1 MDAIAAAG
9 FDIQPL
15 RVKARLLTHM
25 LQQNLPGGE
34 QLSAMCE
41 ACTRFAEDAAAQD
54 KADDALEVLEAAQ
67 SARRVGSPRTG
78 GQSLRA
84 GGSRPHTQRDGQCGP
99 HEESRGGGKR
109 SRCRQSP
116 QAAIAERV
124 KSIQQ
129 TVRQLQAIQAVREK
143 LKTSPDDPV
152 ACLAIGRWRCFHDG
166 AWSDGL
172 KFLAKGSDRALKS
185 LAADD
190 MASQAARDRPARL
203 RGDAWWDAADK
214 AAGDDKPGM
223 LRRAKYW
230 YSEAL
235 PGLTGLLQAKV
246 EKRLD
251 VLAKEAA
258 PPPSANVDPAARHG
272 ARQDL

>member
-1 MDAIAAAG
+1 MLLRRAGELASDAGEADLVTEAVDAIAAAG

-54 KADDALEVLEAAQ
+54 TADDALEVLEAVAEALAESVRRAQ
-67 SARRVGSPRTG
+67 AANLSARAAIARTRNATD
-78 GQSLRA
+78 RA
-84 GGSRPHTQRDGQCGP
+84 DRMKKAA
-99 HEESRGGGKR
+99 EAESDLDAAKAA
-109 SRCRQSP
+109 

-129 TVRQLQAIQAVREK
+129 TVRQLQAIQAAREK

-190 MASQAARDRPARL
+190 MASQAPRPASAL
-203 RGDAWWDAADK
+203 RAAT
-214 AAGDDKPGM
+214 PGGM
-223 LRRAKYW
+223 PRTR
-230 YSEAL
+230 
-235 PGLTGLLQAKV
+235 P
-246 EKRLD
+246 
-251 VLAKEAA
+251 LATTSRGCSAA
-258 PPPSANVDPAARHG
+258 PSIGTPRPCRG
-272 ARQDL
+272 